1 MAQQPDIVPW
11 SPCFS
16 PGLRIYDPGD
26 RVAQLLQQAMGSSGT
41 RLRHYL
47 TVIVNTASPCGDLKS
62 HVHIIQFYVIV
73 LIQEAQIPN
82 ILLATIHVGLCKF
95 CSSRIPLSVQRLDWG

>member
-26 RVAQLLQQAMGSSGT
+26 RLAQLYSRHWVALDLGSAT
-41 RLRHYL
+41 HL
-47 TVIVNTASPCGDLKS
+47 TIIVNTASPCGNLQS
-62 HVHIIQFYVIV
+62 HARIIYFYVTV

-82 ILLATIHVGLCKF
+82 IPLATIHVGLRKF
-95 CSSRIPLSVQRLDWG
+95 CSSRIHLSVQRSD